1 MGGSMTQWSAVESFE
16 TRNTRSG
23 CTESVR
29 GSGAGG
35 GIREETEVLQV
46 GQRQGNAY
54 SYKRRIQLQSS
65 EVVLLLI
72 TFIWLII

>member
-1 MGGSMTQWSAVESFE
+1 MTQWSAVESFE